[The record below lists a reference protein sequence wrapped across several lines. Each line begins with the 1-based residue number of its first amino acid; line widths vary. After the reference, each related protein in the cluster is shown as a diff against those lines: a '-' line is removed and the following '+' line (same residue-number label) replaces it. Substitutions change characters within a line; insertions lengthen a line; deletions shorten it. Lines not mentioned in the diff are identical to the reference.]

1 MYIENEA
8 LLNLYVRPI
17 LQVNFLLEDEQ
28 TQLRNLEETM
38 DFYRNPRVLALD
50 GERFDFEGLTEELNY
65 DVYGNYVI
73 SHTRGNSQLCGR
85 FPP

>member
-8 LLNLYVRPI
+8 LINLYVRP
-17 LQVNFLLEDEQ
+17 F
-28 TQLRNLEETM
+28 
-38 DFYRNPRVLALD
+38 P
-50 GERFDFEGLTEELNY
+50 EGRSELTEELNY

-73 SHTRGNSQLCGR
+73 SHTRGNCQLCGR